1 MTPGEGIKAF
11 AHFLKEDDKMNIAI
25 VVAVWVMSCVNVGL
39 VAMVGLLA
47 SEVKRLRAVIEKGGV
62 SRDT

>member
-1 MTPGEGIKAF
+1 MTPGEGLKAF
-11 AHFLKEDDKMNIAI
+11 AHFLKEDDKMIIAI

-47 SEVKRLRAVIEKGGV
+47 NEVKRLRTVIEKDGGKY
-62 SRDT
+62 DT

>member
-1 MTPGEGIKAF
+1 
-11 AHFLKEDDKMNIAI
+11 MNIAI